1 MLISANSPAVR
12 ASRPNAQP
20 VVKAQEESIASAPKE
35 TFTFAAVADSGKS
48 HYSGGSVAGRV
59 VGGALTGLGAHYFT
73 GGDTWATAKLGA
85 AINGTVGAVVGG
97 LGGAVVGAAAGNPG
111 AGALLGAGVGGGVGA
126 ISGGVKGALIA
137 VVGNAFGGGA
147 LAFAASGAVLGAVG
161 L

>member
-1 MLISANSPAVR
+1 MLISANAPASYASRVNTQPAV
-12 ASRPNAQP
+12 A
-20 VVKAQEESIASAPKE
+20 AQEEPIASLPSE
-35 TFTFAAVADSGKS
+35 SFTLSSDNKS
-48 HYSGGSVAGRV
+48 HYSGGSIASRV

-73 GGDTWATAKLGA
+73 GGDVWGTAKLGA

-97 LGGAVVGAAAGNPG
+97 LGGAVVGGAAGNPL
-111 AGALLGAGVGGGVGA
+111 AGAATGAAVFGGVGA
-126 ISGGVKGALIA
+126 VSGGVKGALVA

>member
-1 MLISANSPAVR
+1 MLITSNSNAAMMSRVNTQPAI
-12 ASRPNAQP
+12 AA
-20 VVKAQEESIASAPKE
+20 KEEPIASMPSE
-35 TFTFAAVADSGKS
+35 SFTFSAADAGKS
-48 HYSGGSVAGRV
+48 HYSGGSIAGRMI
-59 VGGALTGLGAHYFT
+59 GGAVTGLLAEYVT

-85 AINGTVGAVVGG
+85 AVNGGVGLVVGG

-111 AGALLGAGVGGGVGA
+111 AGALIGAGVGGGVGA
-126 ISGGVKGALIA
+126 ATGLAKGALIA

>member
-1 MLISANSPAVR
+1 MLITANSPASYAAR
-12 ASRPNAQP
+12 ANNQSAVAP
-20 VVKAQEESIASAPKE
+20 KEESIASLPQESFSFSSA
-35 TFTFAAVADSGKS
+35 SKS
-48 HYSGGSVAGRV
+48 HYSGGSIAGRV

-73 GGDTWATAKLGA
+73 GGDVWGTAKLGA

-97 LGGAVVGAAAGNPG
+97 LGGAVVGGAAGNPL
-111 AGALLGAGVGGGVGA
+111 AGAATGAMVFGGVGA
-126 ISGGVKGALIA
+126 VSGGVKGALVA

>member
-1 MLISANSPAVR
+1 MLISTNPTVSYASRANNQPAV
-12 ASRPNAQP
+12 AN
-20 VVKAQEESIASAPKE
+20 KEESIASLPQE
-35 TFTFAAVADSGKS
+35 SFTLSSAASS
-48 HYSGGSVAGRV
+48 HYSGGSIAGRV

-73 GGDTWATAKLGA
+73 GGDVWGTAKLGA

-97 LGGAVVGAAAGNPG
+97 LGGAVVGAAAGNAG
-111 AGALLGAGVGGGVGA
+111 AGAATGALVVGGVGA
-126 ISGGVKGALIA
+126 VTGGVKGALVA

>member
-1 MLISANSPAVR
+1 MLISANAPASYAHRVN
-12 ASRPNAQP
+12 PQP
-20 VVKAQEESIASAPKE
+20 VVAAQEEPIASMPSE
-35 TFTFAAVADSGKS
+35 SFTLSSDNGKN
-48 HYSGGSVAGRV
+48 HYSGGSIAGRM

-73 GGDTWATAKLGA
+73 GGDVWGTAKLGA

-97 LGGAVVGAAAGNPG
+97 LGGAVAGAAAGNPL
-111 AGALLGAGVGGGVGA
+111 AGAATGAAVFGGVGA
-126 ISGGVKGALIA
+126 LSGGVKGALVA